1 MSHKA
6 TISAPSNFAF
16 IKYWGAK
23 DLARVIPANPSLS
36 MTLEHC
42 RSRSTVE
49 WVEAPGEDE
58 VRWRG
63 GRGAL
68 EAAPPDFAQRILA
81 QLANLRRWAEIDG
94 HFRVAT
100 ENTFPAAAGL
110 ASSASGFVALTLATL
125 AALGRKVSEFEAS
138 RLARLSGSGS
148 ASRSVSGGY
157 VEWPFGPAED
167 GWAEQVHPA
176 DHWQLADVIALVATE
191 PKKTSSL
198 EGHKRAR
205 SSPYWRARQAALPD
219 RLEIVRRALEERD
232 LTSLGETVEAEA
244 VDLHC
249 VAMTSLPPI
258 FYWQP
263 ATLEVLAAVRQLR
276 REGVEAY
283 STLDAG
289 PNVHVIC
296 RPESVSRVAQR
307 LAGTAGVQRVIEDQV
322 GTGPRTESEHLF

>member
-6 TISAPSNFAF
+6 TISAPSNIAF

-23 DLARVIPANPSLS
+23 DLGRAIPANPSIS

-42 RSRSTVE
+42 RSRTTVE
-49 WVEAPGEDE
+49 WLAAAGDGQ

-63 GRGAL
+63 GAGAL
-68 EAAPPDFAQRILA
+68 EEAPPDFASRILG
-81 QLANLRRWAEIDG
+81 QLGNLRRWAEVEG

-100 ENTFPAAAGL
+100 ENSFPAAAGL
-110 ASSASGFVALTLATL
+110 ASSASGFAALTLATV
-125 AALGRKVSEFEAS
+125 AALGRSVSEFEAS
-138 RLARLSGSGS
+138 RLARMSGSGS

-167 GWAEQVHPA
+167 GWAEQIHSA

-191 PKKTSSL
+191 PKRTSSL
-198 EGHKRAR
+198 EGHRRAR
-205 SSPYWRARQAALPD
+205 SSPYWRARQGALPD

-232 LTSLGETVEAEA
+232 LTALGETIEAEA

-249 VAMTSLPPI
+249 VAMTSLPAI

-263 ATLEVLAAVRQLR
+263 ATLEVLSAVRQLR
-276 REGVEAY
+276 RDGVEAY

-296 RPESVSRVAQR
+296 RPESATRVARR
-307 LAGTAGVQRVIEDQV
+307 LAETAGVSQVIEDQV
-322 GTGPRTESEHLF
+322 GHGPRSESEHLF